1 MIPFHEL
8 LIFAL
13 AALGL
18 VLTPGP
24 NMLYLISRSL
34 GQGRQAGI
42 ISLAGVVMGFV
53 VHIVAVSFG
62 LTAIF
67 MAIPLVYDVLKYIGA
82 AYLLWMAWQ
91 AVRPGNAKSLFEA
104 RALPPDSPVKLFQM
118 GFLTNVLNPK
128 VAVFYM
134 SLFPQFTNPEYGSL
148 LAQNFTLGV
157 TQVLISASVNLTI
170 VLAAGHI
177 AEWFQRRPFWA
188 QTQRYVMG
196 SILAGLALRLAF
208 SEKK

>member
-91 AVRPGNAKSLFEA
+91 AVRPGNARSLFEA
-104 RALPPDSPVKLFQM
+104 RALPPDSPAKLFQM

-177 AEWFQRRPFWA
+177 AEWFKRRPFWA
-188 QTQRYVMG
+188 QAQRYVMG